1 MSLGTADER
10 SSAQGNVASGVL
22 RRPLRERSEGPEIR
36 TSEMA
41 VNATCGNSGD
51 STPDW
56 DFGDEKEDPI
66 HRIHAY
72 PAKFPAFITTR
83 ALQYAERRGVKVDVV
98 ADVFCGCGTTAV
110 EAKRSGKNF
119 WGCDINPVA
128 TLIAQVKTHHY
139 RDEALARRFADIR
152 NEFRC
157 AAAGPIE
164 RERINDRIDRIRYW
178 FDERNIDELL
188 RLDHAIRRATPA
200 GGPYRKFFLCAFSN
214 ILKATSRWL
223 TKSIKAQLDP
233 AKRPRRVMDAFEDQV
248 ALMRKANCE
257 NRFPTPG
264 PSVRIRT
271 RDFLAPRGPDTRAD
285 LIVTSPPYVTSY
297 NYADIH
303 QLSTL
308 WLGYASDY
316 RALRRKMVGNQV
328 GARSPAPADLK
339 TLSATGRATYRDL
352 LDADAYKAR
361 SVARYFVDL
370 NRAVAKCRRM
380 LDNDGLAVFVIGNTR
395 YKGVRIDN
403 REHLV
408 HCMNRA
414 HFREV
419 ETVRRK
425 VSWKIMTPYRDA
437 RGRFTRDAK
446 QRRVYGE
453 EFVVIGRRR

>member
-1 MSLGTADER
+1 MNEIQR
-10 SSAQGNVASGVL
+10 RENVASGVL
-22 RRPLRERSEGPEIR
+22 RRPLRERSEGPDIR
-36 TSEMA
+36 TSEMDM
-41 VNATCGNSGD
+41 NAACGNSGD

-56 DFGDEKEDPI
+56 DFGDGKEDPI

-83 ALQYAERRGVKVDVV
+83 ALQYAERQGVKVDVV

-110 EAKRSGKNF
+110 EAKRNGKNF

-139 RDEALARRFADIR
+139 RDGALARRFADIR
-152 NEFRC
+152 NEFRR
-157 AAAGPIE
+157 AAAGPAE

-178 FDERNIDELL
+178 FDERNIDDLL

-233 AKRPRRVMDAFEDQV
+233 RKSPRGVMGAFENQV
-248 ALMRKANCE
+248 GLMRKANSE

-264 PSVRIRT
+264 PSVRIQT
-271 RDFLAPRGPDTRAD
+271 RDFLAPRGPAIRAD

-316 RALRRKMVGNQV
+316 RALRSNMVGNQV
-328 GARSPAPADLK
+328 GARPPAPTDVE
-339 TLSATGRATYRDL
+339 TFSETGRTAYRDL
-352 LDADAYKAR
+352 LDVDACKAR
-361 SVARYFVDL
+361 SIARYFVDL
-370 NRAVAKCRRM
+370 DRAVAKCWRM
-380 LDNDGLAVFVIGNTR
+380 LSKGGMAVFVIGNTR

-403 REHLV
+403 KEQLA
-408 HCMNRA
+408 HCMKRA
-414 HFREV
+414 NFQEV

-437 RGRFTRDAK
+437 RGRFTQDAK